1 MKEDSSY
8 GIIALLHVEI
18 QPLQL
23 IPFDSANCLVLAPYF
38 IGRVLLFFFKS
49 VNKRTNLS
57 IYKKKCKYVKKVE

>member
-23 IPFDSANCLVLAPYF
+23 IPFDSANCLVLASYF
-38 IGRVLLFFFKS
+38 IGRVLLFLFSF
-49 VNKRTNLS
+49 LL
-57 IYKKKCKYVKKVE
+57 KKISQQENQS